1 MQGKGGIQRKII
13 HFTCKIKTLF
23 AYLEKLL
30 YLCADFW
37 KKCTSFV
44 RFGQENR
51 ITYRKPSK
59 QSMTHE
65 QFTQIYLPFSG
76 KMYALAYN
84 LLRNRDEA
92 RDCVQ
97 DVYSELWVK
106 RDTIE
111 PDKPPLPFV
120 LTMVRNNCLDR
131 LKSRSAQADDE
142 TLETLL
148 DHNTEN
154 QIEAASDLNAVI
166 QLIDK
171 LPSDQQI
178 ILRLRTIDGL
188 EIEQIQE
195 LTHFSR
201 ENIYTLLSRARK
213 TLKELTAKL

>member
-1 MQGKGGIQRKII
+1 
-13 HFTCKIKTLF
+13 
-23 AYLEKLL
+23 
-30 YLCADFW
+30 
-37 KKCTSFV
+37 
-44 RFGQENR
+44 
-51 ITYRKPSK
+51 
-59 QSMTHE
+59 MTHE

-97 DVYSELWVK
+97 DAYTELWNK

-111 PDKPPLPFV
+111 PDKPPLALV

-131 LKSRSAQADDE
+131 LKTRSTKADDE
-142 TLETLL
+142 ILETLL

-154 QIEAASDLNAVI
+154 QIDAASDLNAVI

-171 LPSDQQI
+171 LPRDQQLV
-178 ILRLRTIDGL
+178 LRLRTIDGL

-213 TLKELTAKL
+213 SLKELTAKL

>member
-1 MQGKGGIQRKII
+1 
-13 HFTCKIKTLF
+13 
-23 AYLEKLL
+23 
-30 YLCADFW
+30 
-37 KKCTSFV
+37 
-44 RFGQENR
+44 
-51 ITYRKPSK
+51 
-59 QSMTHE
+59 MTHE
-65 QFTQIYLPFSG
+65 QFLAHKEHDKFTQIYLPFSG

-97 DVYSELWVK
+97 DAYAELWNK

-111 PDKPPLPFV
+111 PDKPPLALV

-131 LKSRSAQADDE
+131 LKSRSTKADDE
-142 TLETLL
+142 ILETLL

-154 QIEAASDLNAVI
+154 QIDAASDLNAVI

-171 LPSDQQI
+171 LPRDQQLV
-178 ILRLRTIDGL
+178 LRLRTIDGL

-213 TLKELTAKL
+213 SLKELTAKLWHTIWT

>member
-1 MQGKGGIQRKII
+1 
-13 HFTCKIKTLF
+13 
-23 AYLEKLL
+23 
-30 YLCADFW
+30 
-37 KKCTSFV
+37 
-44 RFGQENR
+44 
-51 ITYRKPSK
+51 
-59 QSMTHE
+59 MTHE
-65 QFTQIYLPFSG
+65 QFTQIFLPFSG

-97 DVYSELWVK
+97 DVYAELWNK

-111 PDKPPLPFV
+111 PDKPPLP
-120 LTMVRNNCLDR
+120 LKVR
-131 LKSRSAQADDE
+131 STQADDE

-188 EIEQIQE
+188 EIDQIQE
-195 LTHFSR
+195 LTRFSR

-213 TLKELTAKL
+213 TLREKTASLKE

>member
-1 MQGKGGIQRKII
+1 
-13 HFTCKIKTLF
+13 
-23 AYLEKLL
+23 
-30 YLCADFW
+30 
-37 KKCTSFV
+37 
-44 RFGQENR
+44 
-51 ITYRKPSK
+51 
-59 QSMTHE
+59 MTHE

-97 DVYSELWVK
+97 DAYAELWNK
-106 RDTIE
+106 QDTIE
-111 PDKPPLPFV
+111 PDKPPLALV
-120 LTMVRNNCLDR
+120 QTMVRNNCLDR
-131 LKSRSAQADDE
+131 LKSRSTKADNE
-142 TLETLL
+142 ILETLL

-154 QIEAASDLNAVI
+154 QIDAASDLNAVLR
-166 QLIDK
+166 LIDK
-171 LPSDQQI
+171 LPRDQQLV
-178 ILRLRTIDGL
+178 LRLRTIDGL

>member
-1 MQGKGGIQRKII
+1 
-13 HFTCKIKTLF
+13 
-23 AYLEKLL
+23 
-30 YLCADFW
+30 
-37 KKCTSFV
+37 
-44 RFGQENR
+44 
-51 ITYRKPSK
+51 
-59 QSMTHE
+59 MTHE

-97 DVYSELWVK
+97 DAYAELWNK

-111 PDKPPLPFV
+111 PDKQPLALV

-131 LKSRSAQADDE
+131 LKTRNTKADDE
-142 TLETLL
+142 ILETLL

-154 QIEAASDLNAVI
+154 QIDAASDLNAVI

-171 LPSDQQI
+171 LPRDQQLV
-178 ILRLRTIDGL
+178 LRLRTIDGL

-213 TLKELTAKL
+213 SLKELTAKL

>member
-1 MQGKGGIQRKII
+1 
-13 HFTCKIKTLF
+13 
-23 AYLEKLL
+23 
-30 YLCADFW
+30 
-37 KKCTSFV
+37 
-44 RFGQENR
+44 
-51 ITYRKPSK
+51 
-59 QSMTHE
+59 MTHE

-154 QIEAASDLNAVI
+154 QDETLETLLDHNTENQIEAASDLNAVI

-178 ILRLRTIDGL
+178 IIRLRTIDGL

>member
-1 MQGKGGIQRKII
+1 
-13 HFTCKIKTLF
+13 
-23 AYLEKLL
+23 
-30 YLCADFW
+30 
-37 KKCTSFV
+37 
-44 RFGQENR
+44 
-51 ITYRKPSK
+51 
-59 QSMTHE
+59 MTHE
-65 QFTQIYLPFSG
+65 QFLAHKEHDKFTQIYLPFSG

-97 DVYSELWVK
+97 DAYVELWNK

-111 PDKPPLPFV
+111 PDKPPLALV

-131 LKSRSAQADDE
+131 LKSRSTKADDE
-142 TLETLL
+142 ILETLL

-154 QIEAASDLNAVI
+154 QIDAASDLNAVI

-171 LPSDQQI
+171 LPRDQQLV
-178 ILRLRTIDGL
+178 LRLRTIDGL

-213 TLKELTAKL
+213 SLKELTAKL

>member
-1 MQGKGGIQRKII
+1 
-13 HFTCKIKTLF
+13 
-23 AYLEKLL
+23 
-30 YLCADFW
+30 
-37 KKCTSFV
+37 
-44 RFGQENR
+44 
-51 ITYRKPSK
+51 
-59 QSMTHE
+59 MTHE

-97 DVYSELWVK
+97 DAYVELWNK

-111 PDKPPLPFV
+111 PDKPPLALV

-131 LKSRSAQADDE
+131 LKTRNTKADDE
-142 TLETLL
+142 ILETLL

-154 QIEAASDLNAVI
+154 QIDAASDLNAVI

-171 LPSDQQI
+171 LPRDQQLV
-178 ILRLRTIDGL
+178 LRLRTIDGL

-213 TLKELTAKL
+213 SLKEQTAKL

>member
-1 MQGKGGIQRKII
+1 
-13 HFTCKIKTLF
+13 
-23 AYLEKLL
+23 
-30 YLCADFW
+30 
-37 KKCTSFV
+37 
-44 RFGQENR
+44 
-51 ITYRKPSK
+51 
-59 QSMTHE
+59 MTHE

-97 DVYSELWVK
+97 DAYAELWNK
-106 RDTIE
+106 RYTIE
-111 PDKPPLPFV
+111 PDKPPLALV

-131 LKSRSAQADDE
+131 LKSRSTKADDE
-142 TLETLL
+142 ILETLL

-154 QIEAASDLNAVI
+154 QIDAASDLNTVI

-171 LPSDQQI
+171 LPHNQQLV
-178 ILRLRTIDGL
+178 LRLRTIDGL

-213 TLKELTAKL
+213 SLKEQIRKL

>member
-1 MQGKGGIQRKII
+1 
-13 HFTCKIKTLF
+13 
-23 AYLEKLL
+23 
-30 YLCADFW
+30 
-37 KKCTSFV
+37 
-44 RFGQENR
+44 
-51 ITYRKPSK
+51 
-59 QSMTHE
+59 MTHE

-97 DVYSELWVK
+97 DVYAELWNK

-111 PDKPPLPFV
+111 QDKPPLPFI
-120 LTMVRNNCLDR
+120 LTMVRNNSLDR
-131 LKSRSAQADDE
+131 LKVRCAVPNDE
-142 TLETLL
+142 LLETLL

-154 QIEAASDLNAVI
+154 QIDAASNLNAVI

-178 ILRLRTIDGL
+178 VLRLRTLDGL

-213 TLKELTAKL
+213 TLKEQIAKL

>member
-1 MQGKGGIQRKII
+1 
-13 HFTCKIKTLF
+13 
-23 AYLEKLL
+23 
-30 YLCADFW
+30 
-37 KKCTSFV
+37 
-44 RFGQENR
+44 
-51 ITYRKPSK
+51 
-59 QSMTHE
+59 MTHE

-97 DVYSELWVK
+97 DAYAELWNK
-106 RDTIE
+106 RYTIE
-111 PDKPPLPFV
+111 PDKPPLALV

-131 LKSRSAQADDE
+131 LKSRSTKADDE
-142 TLETLL
+142 ILETLL

-154 QIEAASDLNAVI
+154 QIDAASDLNTVI

-171 LPSDQQI
+171 LPHNQQLV
-178 ILRLRTIDGL
+178 LRLRTIDGL

-213 TLKELTAKL
+213 SLKELTAKL

>member
-1 MQGKGGIQRKII
+1 
-13 HFTCKIKTLF
+13 
-23 AYLEKLL
+23 
-30 YLCADFW
+30 
-37 KKCTSFV
+37 
-44 RFGQENR
+44 
-51 ITYRKPSK
+51 
-59 QSMTHE
+59 MTHE
-65 QFTQIYLPFSG
+65 QFTQIYLPYSG

-92 RDCVQ
+92 RDCLQ
-97 DVYSELWVK
+97 DVYAELWNK

-111 PDKPPLPFV
+111 PDKPPLALA

-131 LKSRSAQADDE
+131 LKSRSTKADDE
-142 TLETLL
+142 ILETLL

-213 TLKELTAKL
+213 SLKELTAKL

>member
-1 MQGKGGIQRKII
+1 
-13 HFTCKIKTLF
+13 
-23 AYLEKLL
+23 
-30 YLCADFW
+30 
-37 KKCTSFV
+37 
-44 RFGQENR
+44 
-51 ITYRKPSK
+51 
-59 QSMTHE
+59 MTHG

-97 DVYSELWVK
+97 DVYSELWIK

-154 QIEAASDLNAVI
+154 QIEAASDLNAVM
-166 QLIDK
+166 QNYRQVLMLNFNVNLDFGTKHREGWKRIDNEDTE
-171 LPSDQQI
+171 SG
-178 ILRLRTIDGL
+178 ILSGTKKYYIYQFCRIVRQCALFSCFFLDI
-188 EIEQIQE
+188 
-195 LTHFSR
+195 LT
-201 ENIYTLLSRARK
+201 
-213 TLKELTAKL
+213 

>member
-1 MQGKGGIQRKII
+1 
-13 HFTCKIKTLF
+13 
-23 AYLEKLL
+23 
-30 YLCADFW
+30 
-37 KKCTSFV
+37 
-44 RFGQENR
+44 
-51 ITYRKPSK
+51 
-59 QSMTHE
+59 MTHE

-97 DVYSELWVK
+97 DAYAELWNK

-111 PDKPPLPFV
+111 PDKPPLALV

-131 LKSRSAQADDE
+131 LKSRSTKTDDE
-142 TLETLL
+142 ILETLL

-154 QIEAASDLNAVI
+154 QIDAASDLNAVI

-171 LPSDQQI
+171 LPHDQQLV
-178 ILRLRTIDGL
+178 LRLRTIDGL

-213 TLKELTAKL
+213 SLKELTAKL

>member
-1 MQGKGGIQRKII
+1 
-13 HFTCKIKTLF
+13 
-23 AYLEKLL
+23 
-30 YLCADFW
+30 
-37 KKCTSFV
+37 
-44 RFGQENR
+44 
-51 ITYRKPSK
+51 
-59 QSMTHE
+59 MTHE

-97 DVYSELWVK
+97 DVYAELWNK

-111 PDKPPLPFV
+111 PDKPP
-120 LTMVRNNCLDR
+120 
-131 LKSRSAQADDE
+131 QADDE

>member
-1 MQGKGGIQRKII
+1 
-13 HFTCKIKTLF
+13 
-23 AYLEKLL
+23 
-30 YLCADFW
+30 
-37 KKCTSFV
+37 
-44 RFGQENR
+44 
-51 ITYRKPSK
+51 
-59 QSMTHE
+59 MTHE

-97 DVYSELWVK
+97 DVYSELWSK

-111 PDKPPLPFV
+111 PDKPPLALI
-120 LTMVRNNCLDR
+120 LTMVRNSCLDR
-131 LKSRSAQADDE
+131 LKARNTEPSDE
-142 TLETLL
+142 LIETLL

-154 QIEAASDLNAVI
+154 QIDAASDLNAVI
-166 QLIDK
+166 QLIEK
-171 LPSDQQI
+171 LPPDQQTV
-178 ILRLRTIDGL
+178 LRLRTIDGL

-195 LTHFSR
+195 LTRFSR

>member
-1 MQGKGGIQRKII
+1 
-13 HFTCKIKTLF
+13 
-23 AYLEKLL
+23 
-30 YLCADFW
+30 
-37 KKCTSFV
+37 
-44 RFGQENR
+44 
-51 ITYRKPSK
+51 
-59 QSMTHE
+59 MTHE
-65 QFTQIYLPFSG
+65 QFTQIYLPYSG

-97 DVYSELWVK
+97 DVYAELWNK

-111 PDKPPLPFV
+111 PDKPPLALV

-131 LKSRSAQADDE
+131 LKSRNTNADDE
-142 TLETLL
+142 ILETLL

-154 QIEAASDLNAVI
+154 QIDAASDLNAVI

-171 LPSDQQI
+171 LPHDQQLV
-178 ILRLRTIDGL
+178 LRLRTIDGL

-213 TLKELTAKL
+213 SLREKTAALKE

>member
-1 MQGKGGIQRKII
+1 
-13 HFTCKIKTLF
+13 
-23 AYLEKLL
+23 
-30 YLCADFW
+30 
-37 KKCTSFV
+37 
-44 RFGQENR
+44 
-51 ITYRKPSK
+51 
-59 QSMTHE
+59 MTHE

-97 DVYSELWVK
+97 DVFAELWNK

-111 PDKPPLPFV
+111 PDKPPLALV
-120 LTMVRNNCLDR
+120 LTMVRNNSLDR
-131 LKSRSAQADDE
+131 LKSRSTQADDE

-154 QIEAASDLNAVI
+154 QIDAASDLNAVLR
-166 QLIDK
+166 LIDI
-171 LPSDQQI
+171 LPRDQQTV
-178 ILRLRTIDGL
+178 LRLRTIDGL

-213 TLKELTAKL
+213 SLKAQIEKL

>member
-1 MQGKGGIQRKII
+1 
-13 HFTCKIKTLF
+13 
-23 AYLEKLL
+23 
-30 YLCADFW
+30 
-37 KKCTSFV
+37 
-44 RFGQENR
+44 
-51 ITYRKPSK
+51 
-59 QSMTHE
+59 MTHE

-97 DVYSELWVK
+97 DAYAELWNK

-111 PDKPPLPFV
+111 PDKPPPALV

-131 LKSRSAQADDE
+131 LKTRSTKADDE
-142 TLETLL
+142 ILETLL

-154 QIEAASDLNAVI
+154 QIDAASDLNAVI

-171 LPSDQQI
+171 LPRDQQLV
-178 ILRLRTIDGL
+178 LRLRTIDGL

-213 TLKELTAKL
+213 SLKELTAKL

>member
-1 MQGKGGIQRKII
+1 
-13 HFTCKIKTLF
+13 
-23 AYLEKLL
+23 
-30 YLCADFW
+30 
-37 KKCTSFV
+37 
-44 RFGQENR
+44 
-51 ITYRKPSK
+51 
-59 QSMTHE
+59 MTHE
-65 QFTQIYLPFSG
+65 QFTDIYLPLSG

-84 LLRNRDEA
+84 LLRQRDEA

-97 DVYSELWVK
+97 DVYAELWSK

-120 LTMVRNNCLDR
+120 LTMVRNKCLDR
-131 LKSRSAQADDE
+131 LKRAKAELNDE
-142 TLETLL
+142 IFEILTTN
-148 DHNTEN
+148 DTVR
-154 QIEAASDLNAVI
+154 QIDAASDLNAVL

-171 LPSDQQI
+171 LPPDQQKV
-178 ILRLRTIDGL
+178 LQLRTIDGL

>member
-1 MQGKGGIQRKII
+1 
-13 HFTCKIKTLF
+13 
-23 AYLEKLL
+23 
-30 YLCADFW
+30 
-37 KKCTSFV
+37 
-44 RFGQENR
+44 
-51 ITYRKPSK
+51 
-59 QSMTHE
+59 MTHE

-97 DVYSELWVK
+97 DAYAELWNK

-111 PDKPPLPFV
+111 PDKPPLALV

-131 LKSRSAQADDE
+131 LKTRSTKADDE
-142 TLETLL
+142 ILETLL

-154 QIEAASDLNAVI
+154 QIDAASDLNAVI
-166 QLIDK
+166 QLINK
-171 LPSDQQI
+171 LPRDQQLV
-178 ILRLRTIDGL
+178 LRLRTIDGL

-213 TLKELTAKL
+213 SLKELTAKL

>member
-1 MQGKGGIQRKII
+1 
-13 HFTCKIKTLF
+13 
-23 AYLEKLL
+23 
-30 YLCADFW
+30 
-37 KKCTSFV
+37 
-44 RFGQENR
+44 
-51 ITYRKPSK
+51 
-59 QSMTHE
+59 MTHE
-65 QFTQIYLPFSG
+65 QFTQIYLPYSG

-97 DVYSELWVK
+97 DAYAELWNK

-111 PDKPPLPFV
+111 PDKPPLALI

-131 LKSRSAQADDE
+131 LKSRSTKADDE
-142 TLETLL
+142 ILETLL

-154 QIEAASDLNAVI
+154 QIDAASDLNAVI

-171 LPSDQQI
+171 LPHDQQLV
-178 ILRLRTIDGL
+178 LRLRTIDGL

-201 ENIYTLLSRARK
+201 ENIYTLLSRAR
-213 TLKELTAKL
+213 TSLKELTAKL